1 LSRAY
6 RKTFDDNHLPDVY
19 NGLMYF
25 RFTQTAKNFFD
36 TAKNIFSNW
45 DTIKNQIKNCREDIP
60 STDLVFAL
68 SAQIIG
74 PELCTL
80 PTADFINFVH
90 MKSAI
95 NEFDRD
101 LNFNQVFVTE
111 FDTGMI
117 RINNVNQYHPL
128 HYYDKNFLT
137 DEMIDYYEQ

>member
-1 LSRAY
+1 
-6 RKTFDDNHLPDVY
+6 
-19 NGLMYF
+19 
-25 RFTQTAKNFFD
+25 
-36 TAKNIFSNW
+36 
-45 DTIKNQIKNCREDIP
+45 
-60 STDLVFAL
+60 LVFAL